1 MVRINE
7 QEAAEKIISDALN
20 GYYGYDRSQNT
31 EVNYQEEKEQR
42 DTAAVKTFVNSS
54 LFNKVR
60 NME

>member
-1 MVRINE
+1 MTRINE
-7 QEAAEKIISDALN
+7 QKAAEKIISDALN

-42 DTAAVKTFVNSS
+42 DTAAVRNFVNSS

-60 NME
+60 NMG